1 MNFIDFEKVF
11 DSVHRDS
18 LWVIMRKYG
27 IPEKII
33 RIIQLFYADFQCAV
47 EDQGETGECFNIKTG
62 VKQGCNMSGFLFLI
76 VMDWIMGRTVGK
88 GENGI
93 RWRLTTKLDDLDF
106 ADDVALLS
114 SSRNQMQEKTSRMDR
129 EAKRVSLKINLD
141 KTNVIRINAKNQAP
155 ISIVGKNIKEVEEFT
170 YLGAKV
176 NEEGGGMEDLQNRL
190 SRKKQEGHML
200 G

>member
-1 MNFIDFEKVF
+1 MDYHAEVRHPREDHKDNT
-11 DSVHRDS
+11 
-18 LWVIMRKYG
+18 
-27 IPEKII
+27 
-33 RIIQLFYADFQCAV
+33 AV
-47 EDQGETGECFNIKTG
+47 LCRFPMCCREPRREGERGEWFNIKTG

-76 VMDWIMGRTVGK
+76 VMDWIMRRTVGK
-88 GENGI
+88 GKNGI

-129 EAKRVSLKINLD
+129 EAKRVGLKINLD
-141 KTNVIRINAKNQAP
+141 KTKVIRINAKNQVP

-176 NEEGGGMEDLQNRL
+176 NKEGGGMEDLQSDFQR
-190 SRKKQEGHML
+190 QD
-200 G
+200 

>member
-1 MNFIDFEKVF
+1 MNFIDFEKAF

-18 LWVIMRKYG
+18 LWIIMRKYG

-47 EDQGETGECFNIKTG
+47 EDQGERGEWFDIKTG
-62 VKQGCNMSGFLFLI
+62 VKQGCNMSGFLFLM
-76 VMDWIMGRTVGK
+76 VMDWIMRRTVGK

-114 SSRNQMQEKTSRMDR
+114 SSRNQMQEKTSRMDM
-129 EAKRVSLKINLD
+129 EAKRFGLKIN
-141 KTNVIRINAKNQAP
+141 P
-155 ISIVGKNIKEVEEFT
+155 
-170 YLGAKV
+170 
-176 NEEGGGMEDLQNRL
+176 
-190 SRKKQEGHML
+190 
-200 G
+200 